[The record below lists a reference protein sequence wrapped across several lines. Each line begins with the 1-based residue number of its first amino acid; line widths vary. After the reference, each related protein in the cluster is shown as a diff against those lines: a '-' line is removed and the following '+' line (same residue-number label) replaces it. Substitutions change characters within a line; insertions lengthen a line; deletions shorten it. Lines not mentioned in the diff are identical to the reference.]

1 MLMYYAIEVMSRNKD
16 GVFQWTPQL
25 VSILNVLGHR
35 NLTPET
41 PVDELLEV
49 VRSLDPETR
58 SAILN
63 VKVTFDPDHLVEE
76 MRASMETK
84 KESNRIFYGIA
95 CISILAA
102 ILMTSG
108 MFGPGNDPE
117 SIKHTLDF
125 ILEVL
130 RMLVPNT

>member
-25 VSILNVLGHR
+25 VSILNILGHR

-41 PVDELLEV
+41 PVVELLEV

-76 MRASMETK
+76 MRASMEAK

-108 MFGPGNDPE
+108 MFGPGTDPE

-125 ILEVL
+125 IIEVL